1 MRIAPVGPEQQHRSL
16 VKHKPDERLYPS
28 LSGFSLQGGFQR
40 NMVGNF
46 GKESN
51 PGRHSKTQAR
61 WVKRRSPAKA
71 RVSLAFQPSGAVGS
85 RALSQPGAQLAL
97 GREAGRD
104 FGGRTAGAAVPTW
117 AMIGDSPTANS

>member
-51 PGRHSKTQAR
+51 PGRHSKTQADG
-61 WVKRRSPAKA
+61 WNAGHLPKPASHWPSNRAVRLEAAPFHSREHSLPWAA
-71 RVSLAFQPSGAVGS
+71 RQGGTLAGG
-85 RALSQPGAQLAL
+85 QPGRLSPHGQWSAIRRRL
-97 GREAGRD
+97 
-104 FGGRTAGAAVPTW
+104 TA
-117 AMIGDSPTANS
+117 